1 MKKENENKYYNIED
15 EINFEKMNNF
25 KKFNL
30 DIKKNIQNKNQ
41 DIKYSNSDKNYFNNI
56 IKTEKNVPLLNETDI
71 KKNIDYYNSFDA
83 KKFDQLNNFPEY
95 KYINEKINE
104 SVNSENSYSS
114 KDYDEFNK
122 IIKTKNKKEE
132 AINNQNKKV
141 KIIDYG
147 KLKES
152 EKKLKNKLGIEK
164 IKVVYFD

>member
-30 DIKKNIQNKNQ
+30 EIKKNIQNKNQ
-41 DIKYSNSDKNYFNNI
+41 NIKYSNSDKNYFNNI
-56 IKTEKNVPLLNETDI
+56 IKTEKNVLLLNEKDI
-71 KKNIDYYNSFDA
+71 KKNIDYYNSFDT

-95 KYINEKINE
+95 KYNNEKNNE
-104 SVNSENSYSS
+104 SVNSEISYSS

-122 IIKTKNKKEE
+122 IIKTKDKKEE
-132 AINNQNKKV
+132 TINNQNKKI

>member
-41 DIKYSNSDKNYFNNI
+41 DIKYSNSDKNYFYNI
-56 IKTEKNVPLLNETDI
+56 IKTEKNVSLLNETDV
-71 KKNIDYYNSFDA
+71 KKNLDKYN
-83 KKFDQLNNFPEY
+83 
-95 KYINEKINE
+95 NEKINE

-122 IIKTKNKKEE
+122 IIETKNKKEE

>member
-30 DIKKNIQNKNQ
+30 EIKKNIQNKNQ
-41 DIKYSNSDKNYFNNI
+41 NIKYSNSDKNYFNNI
-56 IKTEKNVPLLNETDI
+56 IKTEKNVSLLNETDV
-71 KKNIDYYNSFDA
+71 KKNIDYYNSFDT

-95 KYINEKINE
+95 KYNNGKNNE
-104 SVNSENSYSS
+104 SVNSEISYSS

-122 IIKTKNKKEE
+122 IIKTKDKKEE
-132 AINNQNKKV
+132 TINNQNKKI

-147 KLKES
+147 KLKER
-152 EKKLKNKLGIEK
+152 ERKLKNKLGIEK

>member
-30 DIKKNIQNKNQ
+30 EIKKNIQNKNQ
-41 DIKYSNSDKNYFNNI
+41 NIKYSNSDKNYFNNI
-56 IKTEKNVPLLNETDI
+56 IKTEKNVLLLNEKDI
-71 KKNIDYYNSFDA
+71 KKNIDYYNSFDT

-95 KYINEKINE
+95 KYNNEKNNE
-104 SVNSENSYSS
+104 SVNSEISYSS

-122 IIKTKNKKEE
+122 IIETKDKKEE
-132 AINNQNKKV
+132 KINNQNKKI

-152 EKKLKNKLGIEK
+152 EKKLKNK
-164 IKVVYFD
+164 

>member
-1 MKKENENKYYNIED
+1 MP
-15 EINFEKMNNF
+15 
-25 KKFNL
+25 L
-30 DIKKNIQNKNQ
+30 LPKNICDTITMDFDSLIKEKSGLGTAGIVVINKNQ

-56 IKTEKNVPLLNETDI
+56 IKTEKNVSLLNETDV
-71 KKNIDYYNSFDA
+71 KKNLDYYNSFDA

>member
-30 DIKKNIQNKNQ
+30 EIKKNIQNKNQ
-41 DIKYSNSDKNYFNNI
+41 NIKYSNSDKNYFNNI
-56 IKTEKNVPLLNETDI
+56 IKTEKNVSILNEIDI
-71 KKNIDYYNSFDA
+71 KKNIDYYNSFDT

-95 KYINEKINE
+95 KYNDEKNNE
-104 SVNSENSYSS
+104 SVNSEISYSS

-122 IIKTKNKKEE
+122 IIKTKDKKEE
-132 AINNQNKKV
+132 AINNQNKKI

-147 KLKES
+147 KLKER

>member
-71 KKNIDYYNSFDA
+71 KKNIDCYNWFDT

-95 KYINEKINE
+95 KYNNEKINE
-104 SVNSENSYSS
+104 SLNSENSYSS

-122 IIKTKNKKEE
+122 IIKTKGKKEE
-132 AINNQNKKV
+132 VINNQNKKV

>member
-1 MKKENENKYYNIED
+1 MKKENENKYYNTED

-30 DIKKNIQNKNQ
+30 EIKKNIQNKNQ
-41 DIKYSNSDKNYFNNI
+41 NIKYSNSDKNYFNNI
-56 IKTEKNVPLLNETDI
+56 IKTEKNVSLLNETDV
-71 KKNIDYYNSFDA
+71 KKNIDYYNSFDT

-95 KYINEKINE
+95 KYNNGKNNE
-104 SVNSENSYSS
+104 SVNSEISYSS

-122 IIKTKNKKEE
+122 IIKTKDKKEE
-132 AINNQNKKV
+132 TINNQNKKI

-147 KLKES
+147 KLKER

>member
-30 DIKKNIQNKNQ
+30 EIKKNIQNKNQ
-41 DIKYSNSDKNYFNNI
+41 NIKYSNSDKNYFNNI
-56 IKTEKNVPLLNETDI
+56 IKTEKNVLLLNEKDI
-71 KKNIDYYNSFDA
+71 KKNIDYYNSFDT

-95 KYINEKINE
+95 KYNNGKNNE
-104 SVNSENSYSS
+104 SVNSEISYSS

-122 IIKTKNKKEE
+122 IIKTKDKKEE
-132 AINNQNKKV
+132 TINNQNKKI

>member
-30 DIKKNIQNKNQ
+30 EIKKNIQNKNQ
-41 DIKYSNSDKNYFNNI
+41 NIKYSNSDKNYFNNI
-56 IKTEKNVPLLNETDI
+56 IKTEKNVSLLNETDV

-95 KYINEKINE
+95 KYNNGKNNE
-104 SVNSENSYSS
+104 SVNSEISYSS

-122 IIKTKNKKEE
+122 IIKTKDKKEE
-132 AINNQNKKV
+132 TINNQKKKI

>member
-30 DIKKNIQNKNQ
+30 EIKKNIQNKNQ
-41 DIKYSNSDKNYFNNI
+41 NIKYSNSDKNYFNNI
-56 IKTEKNVPLLNETDI
+56 IKTEKNVSLLNETDV
-71 KKNIDYYNSFDA
+71 KKNIDYYNSFDT

-95 KYINEKINE
+95 KYNNVKNNE
-104 SVNSENSYSS
+104 SVNSKISYSS

-122 IIKTKNKKEE
+122 IIKTKDKKEE
-132 AINNQNKKV
+132 TINNQNKKI